1 MRRVVIRGLKLAGAG
16 GTAGGTSSLNNG
28 RYEPRNVTIYET
40 EVPGVGHKFEL
51 EIDGDERLVVIIH
64 HDGKRDVYR
73 RPDPDADS
81 EQLFSLTGKQARQL
95 GSILEGAYFQPVELD
110 EVEVPL
116 GEAIIEWTE
125 VGADAP
131 VVGQS
136 IADCDIRSRTG
147 VSVMAIQRGE
157 ETIPNPGP
165 DATIET
171 GDVLVTLGSREEHS
185 ALSDL
190 VED

>member
-1 MRRVVIRGLKLAGAG
+1 M
-16 GTAGGTSSLNNG
+16 
-28 RYEPRNVTIYET
+28 TIYET

-51 EIDGDERLVVIIH
+51 ELDGEERLVVIIH

-81 EQLFSLTGKQARQL
+81 EQLFSLSGKQARQF

-116 GEAIIEWTE
+116 GDALIEWYE
-125 VGADAP
+125 VEEGSDLA
-131 VVGQS
+131 G
-136 IADCDIRSRTG
+136 RTLAASNLREEVG

-157 ETIPNPGP
+157 ETIANPEANETVGAGDTIVVIGTREQQRDLEDRL
-165 DATIET
+165 DA
-171 GDVLVTLGSREEHS
+171 
-185 ALSDL
+185 
-190 VED
+190 

>member
-1 MRRVVIRGLKLAGAG
+1 M
-16 GTAGGTSSLNNG
+16 
-28 RYEPRNVTIYET
+28 TIYET

-51 EIDGDERLVVIIH
+51 EVDGGERLVVIIH

-131 VVGQS
+131 VAGETL
-136 IADCDIRSRTG
+136 ADANIRKRTG
-147 VSVMAIQRGE
+147 VSVMAIQRGGD
-157 ETIPNPGP
+157 TIPNPGP
-165 DATIET
+165 DETIET
-171 GDVLVTLGSREEHS
+171 GDVLVTLGSREEQS
-185 ALSDL
+185 SLEEL